1 MRRGK
6 SFQLPRAAEDR
17 TAVSFLDPAGKRR
30 VFAATPELLLQPIV
44 TGRPSRRPPT
54 HPLKRNTEGFYWFE
68 QTGRHVWHE
77 SMTEYTA
84 LMLLDHT
91 AAVAAVC
98 TQPLRMDF
106 VDGTSH
112 FPDGLVIYADGRQE
126 LFDVRPADLV
136 DDAAVQQFAKTAQVC
151 EQIGWTHR
159 LIVDVPLVHR
169 LNLELVAAA
178 RHPRHLPTDALADAL
193 LDAADEPRPFGALWS
208 VVRRSSH
215 ARAGLYNLIWNQ
227 ELSFNMLKP
236 LHMNTLIWRP

>member
-1 MRRGK
+1 MRRAK
-6 SFQLPRAAEDR
+6 SFQLPRAADKR
-17 TAVSFLDPAGKRR
+17 AAVSFLDAAGKKR

-44 TGRPSRRPPT
+44 LGRPSRRPST

-68 QTGRHVWHE
+68 QTGEHVWHE

-106 VDGTSH
+106 ADGTSH
-112 FPDGLVIYADGRQE
+112 FPDGLVIYTDGRQE

-136 DDAAVQQFAKTAQVC
+136 NHDAVEQFAKTAQMC

-159 LIVDVPLVHR
+159 LIVDIPLVHQ
-169 LNLELVAAA
+169 LNLETIAGA
-178 RHPRHLPTDALADAL
+178 RHPRHLPTDALADL
-193 LDAADEPRPFGALWS
+193 LLKIAEEPCPFGALWS
-208 VVRRSSH
+208 AVRRS
-215 ARAGLYNLIWNQ
+215 AIGRAGLYNLIWNQ
-227 ELSFNMLKP
+227 ELSFNMLEP
-236 LHMNTLIWRP
+236 LRMNTLIWRS